1 MTTPDTM
8 IGDRPIRSAGW
19 VRICGAL
26 AALLVSPLAGCSSL
40 DFLPW
45 VDKPTLA
52 DPYIQAATAI
62 EYPKLDEEP
71 APQPDWSQPPIT
83 LAETDEPTYQD
94 ITLEEAIHS
103 ALANSKIIRDIGGVV
118 VRSPQGVP
126 STFDVALRETDPRFG
141 VEAALSEYD
150 AHVNSSVIYE
160 DNDRVINNVFL
171 GGITQPFRQRT
182 SSITNGLSKRTAVGG
197 ELFLRNNLLYNQNN
211 APTNV
216 FSHYW
221 DSNIEM
227 GFRQSL
233 LQGAGAEFNRIA
245 GPSGIPGV
253 YQGVLIARTNVDI
266 SIADFEI
273 AVRNLISDVENAY
286 WDLYFSYRD
295 LNAKVTARD
304 TALATWRRIKSL
316 EGQPGGE
323 RSNEAQAREQYYH
336 FQEEVQIALTG
347 RLLDTTRSYN
357 GSPQGTFRNTGG
369 VHVAERRLRYLA
381 EMPINTGTLLRPKD
395 EPIEAR
401 IMFDWNMAATEA
413 MMNRPELRRQK
424 WVIKQRE
431 LELVAARNFLK
442 PQLDMVGLYR
452 WRGFGKSLLNPD
464 GSSTTFGDSV
474 TNLMTGDYQEWQ
486 LGAELSIPIGYR
498 RAHAGVR
505 NAEFQLIRDQALL
518 REAEHLIMRDLSNAY
533 AEVDRSY
540 GVLLTVLERWK
551 AAQDQLNSL
560 QAAYE
565 QDRAPLNLVLDAQR
579 RAALTESRYYEALI
593 EYTLAIKGVQFEK
606 GTLLAYENIHLSE
619 GPWSEAAHENAI
631 EHIEQQ
637 APVPESRLLP
647 DQEVISTTPGLAR

>member
-1 MTTPDTM
+1 MTTPDSM

-26 AALLVSPLAGCSSL
+26 VALLASPLAGCSSL

-45 VDKPTLA
+45 ADTPTIA
-52 DPYIQAATAI
+52 DPYIQAATTI
-62 EYPKLDEEP
+62 EYPDVQSPPES
-71 APQPDWSQPPIT
+71 QPDWSQPPIT
-83 LAETDEPTYQD
+83 LAAVEEPTYQD

-103 ALANSKIIRDIGGVV
+103 ALVNSKIIRDIGGVV

-126 STFDVALRETDPRFG
+126 STFDVALRESDPRFG
-141 VEAALSEYD
+141 VEAALSEFD

-160 DNDRVINNVFL
+160 HNDRAINNVFL

-182 SSITNGLSKRTAVGG
+182 SAIQNGLTKRTAAGG
-197 ELFLRNNLLYNQNN
+197 ELFLRNNLLYNHNN

-216 FSHYW
+216 FDTYW
-221 DSNIEM
+221 DTNIEA

-245 GPSGIPGV
+245 GPSRIPGV

-273 AVRNLISDVENAY
+273 SVRNLVSDVENAY
-286 WDLYFSYRD
+286 WDLYFAYRD
-295 LNAKVTARD
+295 LNAKVAARD
-304 TALATWRRIKSL
+304 AALETWRRIKSL

-323 RSNEAQAREQYYH
+323 AANEAQAREQYYH

-347 RLLDTTRSYN
+347 RLLDTTRSFN

-381 EMPINTGTLLRPKD
+381 EMPINSGSLLRPKD

-431 LELVAARNFLK
+431 LELTAARNFLK
-442 PQLDMVGLYR
+442 PQLDVVGLYR
-452 WRGFGKSLLNPD
+452 WRGFGDSLLDPD
-464 GSSTTFGDSV
+464 RGGPEFDDSFS
-474 TNLMTGDYQEWQ
+474 NLTGGNYQEWQ

-540 GVLLTVLERWK
+540 GVLMTVLERWR
-551 AAQDQLNSL
+551 AAKDQLAAL
-560 QAAYE
+560 QAAFDA
-565 QDRAPLNLVLDAQR
+565 DRAPLNFVLDAQR
-579 RAALTESRYYEALI
+579 RLALTESRYYEALV
-593 EYTLAIKGVQFEK
+593 EYTLAIKGVQYEK

-619 GPWSEAAHENAI
+619 GPWSEAAHENAY
-631 EHIEQQ
+631 EHLEQQ
-637 APVPESRLLP
+637 VPVPESRLIP
-647 DQEVISTTPGLAR
+647 DQDVITAFPSRTN